1 MAAFFD
7 STQSD
12 PMEDAP
18 EGEPPRKSK
27 DWWEKTKVI
36 SGAALTLLGL
46 IIPFIYHLE
55 ENSKRDQETRIQRRA
70 EAYKLISEREKY
82 EMDFRASH
90 FEMLLSKVT
99 NPNVK
104 VGERIAILHLF
115 YHNFPD
121 RFNPR
126 VFFDVLD
133 QEAREK
139 KDTLSID
146 QLKSLAIEI
155 SKNEES
161 LVQASTGQERK
172 TIWINEG
179 GRKTDTLLP
188 IDPAHPDTHLVSIK
202 LLRIHDEA
210 VEVHV
215 DFGKDLVDVPDSFG
229 VNYFNTPF
237 TDYTIL
243 PDGHR
248 FAITLKEIDRKAQRA
263 RLRVTEFP
271 AHYLI
276 TGDRPTAEEVNE
288 MVGEIMAGEVHHH
301 ERDGEHDSHKH
312 IDE

>member
-1 MAAFFD
+1 MTAFFD
-7 STQSD
+7 STRSD
-12 PMEDAP
+12 PMEDIP
-18 EGEPPRKSK
+18 EGKPPREGK

-55 ENSKRDQETRIQRRA
+55 ENSKREQETLSQRRA
-70 EAYKLISEREKY
+70 EAYKMISEREKY

-90 FEMLLSKVT
+90 FEMLLNRVKDTSVT
-99 NPNVK
+99 
-104 VGERIAILHLF
+104 VGERIAILHVF
-115 YHNFPD
+115 YNNFPD

-126 VFFDVLD
+126 VFFDVLN
-133 QEAREK
+133 QEAENR
-139 KDTLSID
+139 KDPLSIK

-161 LVQASTGQERK
+161 LIQASTGRERK

-179 GRKTDTLLP
+179 GRKTDTLLS
-188 IDPAHPDTHLVSIK
+188 IDPAHPDAHLVSIK
-202 LLRIHDEA
+202 LLSIRDEA

-229 VNYFNTPF
+229 VSYFNTPF

-248 FAITLKEIDRKAQRA
+248 FAITLKEIDSKEQRA

-276 TGDRPTAEEVNE
+276 TGDRPTAGEINE

-301 ERDGEHDSHKH
+301 E
-312 IDE
+312 